1 MRLILATLLICL
13 ALPTA
18 SADGKGDEQGPKL
31 VIIGASYAADWG
43 EPELAAFPRVVNNGV
58 GGEETSDVRERFHDD
73 VIEPAPRAVL
83 LWGFLNDIYRA
94 PEGGMTDA
102 KIRIR
107 ENIRYMVDTA
117 REHGIEP
124 ILATEVT
131 IRHEAGLMRSIKR
144 LVGRLLGKTSYQD
157 TINAH
162 VMETNEWV
170 RSLAAEK
177 DIRLLDFEEV
187 LSDDNGYRPARYA
200 IDDGSHLTEPAY
212 EALTEYTNDRFR
224 AWYGN

>member
-1 MRLILATLLICL
+1 M
-13 ALPTA
+13 
-18 SADGKGDEQGPKL
+18 
-31 VIIGASYAADWG
+31 GASYAADWG
-43 EPELAAFPRVVNNGV
+43 EPDLAAFPLVINNGV
-58 GGEETSDVRERFHDD
+58 GGEETSDVRERFQQD

-94 PEGGMTDA
+94 PEGGMTDT

-131 IRHEAGLMRSIKR
+131 IRHEAGLMSSIKH
-144 LVGRLLGKTSYQD
+144 LIGRLLGKTSYQD

-170 RSLAAEK
+170 RSFAAEE
-177 DIRLLDFEEV
+177 DIRLLDFEGV
-187 LSDDNGYRPARYA
+187 LANDNNLRRARYA
-200 IDDGSHLTEPAY
+200 IDDGSHLSEAAY
-212 EALTEYTNDRFR
+212 EALTEYTNNRFR
-224 AWYGN
+224 AWYGD